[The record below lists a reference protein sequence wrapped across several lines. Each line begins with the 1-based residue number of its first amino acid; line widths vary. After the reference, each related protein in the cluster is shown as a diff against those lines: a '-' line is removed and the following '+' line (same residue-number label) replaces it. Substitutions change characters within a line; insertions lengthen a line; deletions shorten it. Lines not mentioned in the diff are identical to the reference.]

1 MWGEMMNKKLLTG
14 SGLIMATVLFGVF
27 NMISNAAFSAAR
39 FDLTE
44 HQLYT
49 LSEGTKN
56 VLKNLPEPI
65 TLRFYLSR
73 KLATGLPGIKS
84 YAIRVQEML
93 EEYAQGAEGRLYL
106 QVMDPEPFSEE
117 EDRAVAYGLQG
128 IPLDNGSTQFYFG
141 LAGTSSTDELE
152 VIPFFQP
159 EREEFLEYD
168 VTKMIHALANPKKKV
183 LGLLSSLPIDGGGA
197 MPFMPQRGGSQPW
210 LILSHIEQMF
220 EVKKIEPAA
229 VAIPEDI
236 SVLMIVHPKTL
247 SEATLY
253 AIDQFVL
260 GGGHAMI
267 FVDPLAES
275 DSGGG
280 NPMNPMGG
288 QGSRDSDM
296 PRLFDAWGL
305 ELVKGQVLGDLP
317 LAKKVQIQQQARLQ
331 VVDYPVWIDFRQ
343 EHFSEK
349 DIVTA
354 QVPTITVATAGIIR
368 EKGEAGTMIEP
379 LIQSSE
385 AAMRIDASRLSFMP
399 DVGDLLSNYRPEGEK
414 FIVAARVTGKVK
426 TAFPEGKPK
435 DIANEGENPETAPEA
450 ETGTKE
456 HLADSKEP
464 INVIVVADTDILQD
478 RFWVQVQNF
487 FGQRIGIPNSGNG
500 TFVTNALDNLTGS
513 NDLISVRSRAG
524 YSRPF
529 TLLRV
534 LQQEAE
540 QQFRQKEQ
548 ALQEHLK
555 ATERKIQELQS
566 QKPKGN
572 AMILSVEQQE
582 AMGKFRK
589 ELLQVRKELRSVQHE
604 LGKNI
609 DSVER
614 WVKFMNIGFV
624 PLLIGIA
631 GVWISSSRIRKKGAK
646 G

>member
-1 MWGEMMNKKLLTG
+1 MMNKPLLTG
-14 SGLIMATVLFGVF
+14 SGLIMAAILFGAF
-27 NMISNAAFSAAR
+27 NMMNNAALSSAR

-44 HQLYT
+44 HKLYT
-49 LSEGTKN
+49 LSDGTKN
-56 VLKNLPEPI
+56 VLNNLEEPI
-65 TLRFYLSR
+65 TLRFYLSK
-73 KLATGLPGIKS
+73 KLATGLPGINS
-84 YAIRVQEML
+84 YATRVQEML
-93 EEYAQGAEGRLYL
+93 EEYAQVAGGRLYL

-168 VTKMIHALANPKKKV
+168 VTKLIYTLANPKKKV
-183 LGLLSSLPIDGGGA
+183 LGLMSSLPIDGGGA
-197 MPFMPQRGGSQPW
+197 MPTMPQQGGSQPW
-210 LILSHIEQMF
+210 VIYSHLEQMF
-220 EVKKIEPAA
+220 EVKKIEPT
-229 VAIPEDI
+229 VETIPEET
-236 SVLMIVHPKTL
+236 SVLMVVHPKSL
-247 SEATLY
+247 SDATLY

-275 DSGGG
+275 DAGGG

-288 QGSRDSDM
+288 GAGPRDSNM
-296 PRLFDAWGL
+296 PKLFEAWGL
-305 ELVKGQVLGDLP
+305 ELVNGRVLADLA

-343 EHFSEK
+343 EHFNLN

-354 QVPTITVATAGIIR
+354 QVPTITVASAGIIR
-368 EKGEAGTMIEP
+368 KKGEVDTTLEP
-379 LIQSSE
+379 LIQSGES
-385 AAMRIDASRLSFMP
+385 AMQIDASRLSFMP
-399 DVGDLLSNYRPEGEK
+399 DVNALLSNYRPEGEQ
-414 FIVAARVTGKVK
+414 FIVAARVTGRVNS
-426 TAFPEGKPK
+426 AFPEGKPE
-435 DIANEGENPETAPEA
+435 DMAQEADAPETAPDTPVNA
-450 ETGTKE
+450 GE
-456 HLADSKEP
+456 HLTESKEP
-464 INVIVVADTDILQD
+464 INVIVVADTDLLQD

-487 FGQRIGIPNSGNG
+487 FGQRIGVPTSGNG
-500 TFVTNALDNLTGS
+500 TFVTNALENLTGS

-540 QQFRQKEQ
+540 QRFRQKEQ

-555 ATERKIQELQS
+555 ATERKIQDLQS
-566 QKPKGN
+566 QKPEGSS
-572 AMILSVEQQE
+572 MILTPEQQE
-582 AMGKFRK
+582 ELEKFRK
-589 ELLQVRKELRSVQHE
+589 ELLQIRKELRGVQHE

-609 DSVER
+609 ESVER
-614 WVKFMNIGFV
+614 WVKFINIGLM
-624 PLLIGIA
+624 PLVIGLA
-631 GVWISSSRIRKKGAK
+631 GVWISSSRFRKKGRK
-646 G
+646 R

>member
-1 MWGEMMNKKLLTG
+1 MNKKVLTG
-14 SGLIMATVLFGVF
+14 SGLIMAAVLFGAF
-27 NMISNAAFSAAR
+27 NMMSNAAFSSAR

-44 HQLYT
+44 HDLYT
-49 LSEGTKN
+49 LSDGTRN
-56 VLKNLPEPI
+56 VLKGLNEPI
-65 TLRFYLSR
+65 TLRFYLS
-73 KLATGLPGIKS
+73 KTLATGLPGIKS
-84 YAIRVQEML
+84 YATRVEEML
-93 EEYAQGAEGRLYL
+93 EEYAQVAGGQLYV

-128 IPLDNGSTQFYFG
+128 IPLDNGSRQFYFG
-141 LAGTSSTDELE
+141 LAGTSSTDQLE

-168 VTKMIHALANPKKKV
+168 LTKMIHTLANPKKKV
-183 LGLLSSLPIDGGGA
+183 LGLLSTLPIDGSGG
-197 MPFMPQRGGSQPW
+197 MPFMPQQGGGQPW

-220 EVKKIEPAA
+220 EVKKIEPTA
-229 VAIPEDI
+229 VAIPAEI
-236 SVLMIVHPKTL
+236 SVLMIVHPKSL
-247 SEATLY
+247 SETTLY
-253 AIDQFVL
+253 AIDQYVL

-288 QGSRDSDM
+288 GGPRDSNM
-296 PRLFDAWGL
+296 PKLFGAWGV

-317 LAKKVQIQQQARLQ
+317 LAKKVQVQQQSRLQ

-343 EHFSEK
+343 EHFSNK

-354 QVPTITVATAGIIR
+354 QVPSITVASAGIIR
-368 EKGEAGTMIEP
+368 KKGGETGTTVEP
-379 LIQSSE
+379 LIQSDE
-385 AAMRIDASRLSFMP
+385 AAMQIEASRLSAMP
-399 DVGDLLSNYRPEGEK
+399 DVAGLLNSYRPEGEK
-414 FIVAARVTGKVK
+414 FIVAARVTGAVK
-426 TAFPEGKPK
+426 SAFPEGKPK
-435 DIANEGENPETAPEA
+435 AVPNKDETPDTAPE
-450 ETGTKE
+450 TQSQTNV
-456 HLADSKEP
+456 HLQGSKEP

-524 YSRPF
+524 YARPF

-540 QQFRQKEQ
+540 QRFRQKEQ
-548 ALQEHLK
+548 VLQEQLK

-566 QKPKGN
+566 QKPEGN
-572 AMILSVEQQE
+572 AMILSVEQEE
-582 AMGKFRK
+582 AMGQFRK
-589 ELLQVRKELRSVQHE
+589 ELLQVRKELRGVQHE

-609 DSVER
+609 EGVES
-614 WVKFMNIGFV
+614 WVKFINIGLV

-631 GVWISSSRIRKKGAK
+631 GVWISSSGIRKKRPKA
-646 G
+646 

>member
-1 MWGEMMNKKLLTG
+1 MNKKVLTG
-14 SGLIMATVLFGVF
+14 SGLIMAAVLFGVF
-27 NMISNAAFSAAR
+27 NMVSNAAFSTAR

-44 HQLYT
+44 HGLYT

-56 VLKNLPEPI
+56 VLKSLKEPI
-65 TLRFYLSR
+65 ALRFYLS
-73 KLATGLPGIKS
+73 KTLATGLPGIKS
-84 YAIRVQEML
+84 YATRVQEML
-93 EEYAQGAEGRLYL
+93 EEYAQVAGDQLYL
-106 QVMDPEPFSEE
+106 EIIDPEPFSEE
-117 EDRAVAYGLQG
+117 EDRAVAFGLQG
-128 IPLDNGSTQFYFG
+128 IPLDGGSAQFYFG

-152 VIPFFQP
+152 VISFFQP

-168 VTKMIHALANPKKKV
+168 LTKMVHTLANPKKKV
-183 LGLLSSLPIDGGGA
+183 LGLLSTLPIDGGGG
-197 MPFMPQRGGSQPW
+197 MPFMAQQGGGQPW

-220 EVKKIEPAA
+220 EVKKIETTAA
-229 VAIPEDI
+229 AIPEEI
-236 SVLMIVHPKTL
+236 SVLMIVHPKSL

-253 AIDQFVL
+253 AIDQYVL
-260 GGGHAMI
+260 RGGHAMI

-288 QGSRDSDM
+288 GGPRNSDM
-296 PRLFDAWGL
+296 PALFAAWGL

-317 LAKKVQIQQQARLQ
+317 LAKKVQVQQQNRLQ

-343 EHFSEK
+343 EHFSDK

-354 QVPTITVATAGIIR
+354 QVPSITVASAGIIR
-368 EKGEAGTMIEP
+368 KKGETGTTVEP
-379 LIQSSE
+379 LIQSDE
-385 AAMRIDASRLSFMP
+385 AAMQIESSRLSVMP
-399 DVGDLLSNYRPEGEK
+399 DVSGLLNSYRPEGEK
-414 FIVAARVTGKVK
+414 FIVAARVTGTVK
-426 TAFPEGKPK
+426 TAFPDGKPK
-435 DIANEGENPETAPEA
+435 AAANTSENPNMASEA
-450 ETGTKE
+450 ETQTQD
-456 HLADSKEP
+456 HLTVSKGP

-487 FGQRIGIPNSGNG
+487 FGQRIGIPNAGNG

-529 TLLRV
+529 TLLRM

-540 QQFRQKEQ
+540 QRFRQKEQ
-548 ALQEHLK
+548 VLQEQLK

-566 QKPKGN
+566 QKPEGN

-582 AMGKFRK
+582 AMGQFRK
-589 ELLQVRKELRSVQHE
+589 ELLQVRKELRGVQHE

-609 DSVER
+609 ESVER
-614 WVKFMNIGFV
+614 WVKFINIGLV
-624 PLLIGIA
+624 PLLIGIV
-631 GVWISSSRIRKKGAK
+631 GVWISSSGIRKKASPKAK
-646 G
+646 

>member
-1 MWGEMMNKKLLTG
+1 MNKKVLTG
-14 SGLIMATVLFGVF
+14 SGLIMAAVLFGVF
-27 NMISNAAFSAAR
+27 NMVSNAAFSSAR

-44 HQLYT
+44 HALYT

-56 VLKNLPEPI
+56 VLKSLSEPI
-65 TLRFYLSR
+65 TLRFYLS
-73 KLATGLPGIKS
+73 KALATGLPGIKS
-84 YAIRVQEML
+84 YATRVQEML
-93 EEYAQGAEGRLYL
+93 EEYAQVAGDQLYL
-106 QVMDPEPFSEE
+106 EVIDPEPFSEE
-117 EDRAVAYGLQG
+117 EDRAVAFGLQG
-128 IPLDNGSTQFYFG
+128 IPLDGGSTQFYFG

-152 VIPFFQP
+152 VISFFQP

-168 VTKMIHALANPKKKV
+168 LTKMIHTLANPKKKV
-183 LGLLSSLPIDGGGA
+183 LGLLSTLPIDGSGG
-197 MPFMPQRGGSQPW
+197 MPFMAQQGGGQPW

-220 EVKKIEPAA
+220 EVKKIETTATT
-229 VAIPEDI
+229 IPEEI
-236 SVLMIVHPKTL
+236 SVLMIVHPKSL

-253 AIDQFVL
+253 AIDQYVL
-260 GGGHAMI
+260 RGGHAMI

-288 QGSRDSDM
+288 GPRNSDM
-296 PRLFDAWGL
+296 PTLFGAWGL

-317 LAKKVQIQQQARLQ
+317 LAKKVQVQLQNRLQ

-343 EHFSEK
+343 DHFSDK

-354 QVPTITVATAGIIR
+354 QVPSITVASAGIIR
-368 EKGEAGTMIEP
+368 KKGETGTTVEP
-379 LIQSSE
+379 LIQSDE
-385 AAMRIDASRLSFMP
+385 AAMQIEASRVSVMP
-399 DVGDLLSNYRPEGEK
+399 DVSGLLNSYRPEGEK
-414 FIVAARVTGKVK
+414 FSVAARVTGTVK
-426 TAFPEGKPK
+426 TAFPEGKPQAE
-435 DIANEGENPETAPEA
+435 ANASENPDMSSEA
-450 ETGTKE
+450 ETQTKD
-456 HLADSKEP
+456 HLTESKDS

-529 TLLRV
+529 TLLRL

-540 QQFRQKEQ
+540 QRFRQKEQ
-548 ALQEHLK
+548 VLQEQLK

-566 QKPKGN
+566 QKPEGN

-582 AMGKFRK
+582 AMGQFRK
-589 ELLQVRKELRSVQHE
+589 ELLQVRKELRGVQHE

-609 DSVER
+609 EGVER
-614 WVKFMNIGFV
+614 WVKFINIGLV
-624 PLLIGIA
+624 PLLIGIV
-631 GVWISSSRIRKKGAK
+631 GVWISSSGIRKKGAPK
-646 G
+646 AK

>member
-1 MWGEMMNKKLLTG
+1 MMNRKLLTG
-14 SGLIMATVLFGVF
+14 SGLIMAAVLFGAF
-27 NMISNAAFSAAR
+27 NMMSNAAFSSAR

-49 LSEGTKN
+49 LSDGTKHI
-56 VLKNLPEPI
+56 LKNLTEPI
-65 TLRFYLSR
+65 TLRFYLSQ

-84 YAIRVQEML
+84 YATRVQEML
-93 EEYAQGAEGRLYL
+93 GEYAQVAGGQLYL
-106 QVMDPEPFSEE
+106 EVMDPEPFSEE

-128 IPLDNGSTQFYFG
+128 IPLDNGSSQFYFG

-168 VTKMIHALANPKKKV
+168 LTKMIYTLANPKKKV

-210 LILSHIEQMF
+210 LIHSHIEQMF
-220 EVKKIEPAA
+220 EVKKIEPTAA
-229 VAIPEDI
+229 AIPEEI
-236 SVLMIVHPKTL
+236 SVLMIVHPKSL

-253 AIDQFVL
+253 AIDQFIL

-288 QGSRDSDM
+288 PGPRDSDM
-296 PRLFDAWGL
+296 PKLFEAWGL
-305 ELVKGQVLGDLP
+305 ELVKGQVLADLP
-317 LAKKVQIQQQARLQ
+317 LAKKVQFQQQARLQ

-343 EHFSEK
+343 ENFSEK

-354 QVPTITVATAGIIR
+354 QVPSITVASAGIIR
-368 EKGEAGTMIEP
+368 NKGEVGTALEP
-379 LIQSSE
+379 LIQSDE
-385 AAMRIDASRLSFMP
+385 AAMQIDASRLSFMP
-399 DVGDLLSNYRPEGEK
+399 DVSALLSNYRPEGEK
-414 FIVAARVTGKVK
+414 FIVAARVTGNVK
-426 TAFPEGKPK
+426 TAFPEGKPN
-435 DIANEGENPETAPEA
+435 DAANGGENPDAAPDPKA
-450 ETGTKE
+450 LTKA
-456 HLADSKEP
+456 HLTESKDA
-464 INVIVVADTDILQD
+464 INVIVVADTDVLQD

-540 QQFRQKEQ
+540 QQFRQKER
-548 ALQEHLK
+548 ALQEQLK
-555 ATERKIQELQS
+555 ATERKI
-566 QKPKGN
+566 
-572 AMILSVEQQE
+572 
-582 AMGKFRK
+582 
-589 ELLQVRKELRSVQHE
+589 
-604 LGKNI
+604 
-609 DSVER
+609 
-614 WVKFMNIGFV
+614 
-624 PLLIGIA
+624 
-631 GVWISSSRIRKKGAK
+631 
-646 G
+646 

>member
-1 MWGEMMNKKLLTG
+1 MNKKVLTG
-14 SGLIMATVLFGVF
+14 SGLIMAAVLFGVF
-27 NMISNAAFSAAR
+27 NMVSNAAFSSAR

-44 HQLYT
+44 HDLYT

-56 VLKNLPEPI
+56 VLESLREPI
-65 TLRFYLSR
+65 TLRFYLS
-73 KLATGLPGIKS
+73 KALATGLPGIKS
-84 YAIRVQEML
+84 YATRVQEML
-93 EEYAQGAEGRLYL
+93 EEYAQVAGDQLYL
-106 QVMDPEPFSEE
+106 EVIDPEPFSEE
-117 EDRAVAYGLQG
+117 EDRAVAFGLQG
-128 IPLDNGSTQFYFG
+128 IPLDGGSTQFYFG

-152 VIPFFQP
+152 VISFFQP

-168 VTKMIHALANPKKKV
+168 LTKMVHTLANPKKKV
-183 LGLLSSLPIDGGGA
+183 LGLLSTLPIDGSGG
-197 MPFMPQRGGSQPW
+197 MPFMAQQGGSQPW

-220 EVKKIEPAA
+220 EVKKIEPTTA
-229 VAIPEDI
+229 AIPEEI
-236 SVLMIVHPKTL
+236 SVLMIVHPKSL

-253 AIDQFVL
+253 AIDQYVL
-260 GGGHAMI
+260 RGGHVMI

-288 QGSRDSDM
+288 GGPRNSDM
-296 PRLFDAWGL
+296 PTLFAAWGL

-317 LAKKVQIQQQARLQ
+317 LAKKVQVQQQNRLQ

-343 EHFSEK
+343 EHFSDK

-354 QVPTITVATAGIIR
+354 QVPSITVASAGIIR
-368 EKGEAGTMIEP
+368 KKGETGTMVEP
-379 LIQSSE
+379 LIQSDE
-385 AAMRIDASRLSFMP
+385 AAMQIEASRLSVMP
-399 DVGDLLSNYRPEGEK
+399 DVSGLLNSYRPEGEK
-414 FIVAARVTGKVK
+414 FIVAARVTGTVK

-435 DIANEGENPETAPEA
+435 AAANTSENPDMASEA
-450 ETGTKE
+450 ETQTKD
-456 HLADSKEP
+456 HLTESKDS

-529 TLLRV
+529 TLLRM

-540 QQFRQKEQ
+540 QRFRQKEQ
-548 ALQEHLK
+548 VLQEQLK

-566 QKPKGN
+566 QKPEGN

-582 AMGKFRK
+582 AMGQFRK
-589 ELLQVRKELRSVQHE
+589 ELLQVRKELRGVQHE

-609 DSVER
+609 ESVER
-614 WVKFMNIGFV
+614 WVKFINIGLV
-624 PLLIGIA
+624 PLLIGIV
-631 GVWISSSRIRKKGAK
+631 GVWISSSGIRKKGSPKAK
-646 G
+646 

>member
-1 MWGEMMNKKLLTG
+1 MNKKVLTG
-14 SGLIMATVLFGVF
+14 SGLIMAAILFGAF
-27 NMISNAAFSAAR
+27 NMMSNAAFSSAR

-44 HQLYT
+44 HDLYT
-49 LSEGTKN
+49 LSVGTKN
-56 VLKNLPEPI
+56 VLKGLSEPI
-65 TLRFYLSR
+65 TLRFYLS
-73 KLATGLPGIKS
+73 KTLATGLPGIKS
-84 YAIRVQEML
+84 YATRVQEML
-93 EEYAQGAEGRLYL
+93 EEYAQVAGDQLYL
-106 QVMDPEPFSEE
+106 EVIDPEPFSEE
-117 EDRAVAYGLQG
+117 EDRAVAFGLQG

-168 VTKMIHALANPKKKV
+168 LTKMIHTLANPKKKV
-183 LGLLSSLPIDGGGA
+183 LGLLSTLPIDGGGS
-197 MPFMPQRGGSQPW
+197 MPLMPQQGGSQPW

-220 EVKKIEPAA
+220 EVKKIEPSAT
-229 VAIPEDI
+229 AIPDGI
-236 SVLMIVHPKTL
+236 SVLMIVHPKSL
-247 SEATLY
+247 SEAILY
-253 AIDQFVL
+253 AIDQYVL

-288 QGSRDSDM
+288 GGPRNSDI
-296 PRLFDAWGL
+296 PTLFAAWGL
-305 ELVKGQVLGDLP
+305 ELVQGQVLGDLP
-317 LAKKVQIQQQARLQ
+317 LAKKVQVQQQSRLQ

-343 EHFSEK
+343 EHFSDK

-354 QVPTITVATAGIIR
+354 QVPSITVASAGIIR
-368 EKGEAGTMIEP
+368 KKGEVGTTLEP
-379 LIQSSE
+379 LIQSDE
-385 AAMRIDASRLSFMP
+385 AAMQIEASRLTAMP
-399 DVGDLLSNYRPEGEK
+399 DVSGLLKNYRPEGET
-414 FIVAARVTGKVK
+414 FIVAARVTGTVK
-426 TAFPEGKPK
+426 TAFPEGKPEAV
-435 DIANEGENPETAPEA
+435 ANMSENPDMASEA
-450 ETGTKE
+450 ENQTKD
-456 HLADSKEP
+456 HLTESNGS

-529 TLLRV
+529 TLLRM

-540 QQFRQKEQ
+540 QRFRQKEQ
-548 ALQEHLK
+548 VLQEQLK
-555 ATERKIQELQS
+555 ATEQKIQEMQS
-566 QKPKGN
+566 QKPEGN

-582 AMGKFRK
+582 AMGQFRK
-589 ELLQVRKELRSVQHE
+589 ELLQVRKELRGVQHE

-609 DSVER
+609 ESVER
-614 WVKFMNIGFV
+614 WVKFINIGLV
-624 PLLIGIA
+624 PLLIGIV
-631 GVWISSSRIRKKGAK
+631 GVWISSSGVRKKASQK
-646 G
+646 PQ

>member
-1 MWGEMMNKKLLTG
+1 MNKKVLTG
-14 SGLIMATVLFGVF
+14 SGLIMAAVLFGVF
-27 NMISNAAFSAAR
+27 NMVSNAAFSTAR

-44 HQLYT
+44 HGLYT

-56 VLKNLPEPI
+56 VLKSLREPI
-65 TLRFYLSR
+65 TLRFYLS
-73 KLATGLPGIKS
+73 KALANGLPGIKS
-84 YAIRVQEML
+84 YATRVQEML
-93 EEYAQGAEGRLYL
+93 EEYAQVAGDQLFLE
-106 QVMDPEPFSEE
+106 VIDPEPFSEE
-117 EDRAVAYGLQG
+117 EDRAVAFGLQG
-128 IPLDNGSTQFYFG
+128 IPLDGGSTQFYFG

-152 VIPFFQP
+152 VISFFQP

-168 VTKMIHALANPKKKV
+168 LTKMVHTLANPRKKV
-183 LGLLSSLPIDGGGA
+183 LGLLSTLPIDGSGG
-197 MPFMPQRGGSQPW
+197 MPFMAQQGGSQPW

-220 EVKKIEPAA
+220 EVKKIEPTAA
-229 VAIPEDI
+229 AIPEEI
-236 SVLMIVHPKTL
+236 SVLMIVHPQSL

-253 AIDQFVL
+253 AIDQYVL
-260 GGGHAMI
+260 RGGHAMI

-288 QGSRDSDM
+288 GGPRNSDM
-296 PRLFDAWGL
+296 PSLFAAWGL

-317 LAKKVQIQQQARLQ
+317 LAKKVQVQQQNRLQ

-343 EHFSEK
+343 EHFSDK

-354 QVPTITVATAGIIR
+354 QVPSITVASAGIIR
-368 EKGEAGTMIEP
+368 KKGETGTTVEP
-379 LIQSSE
+379 LIQSDE
-385 AAMRIDASRLSFMP
+385 AAMQIEASRLSVMP
-399 DVGDLLSNYRPEGEK
+399 DVSGLLNSYRPEGEK

-435 DIANEGENPETAPEA
+435 AAANSSENPDMASEA
-450 ETGTKE
+450 ETQTKD
-456 HLADSKEP
+456 HLTESNDS
-464 INVIVVADTDILQD
+464 INVIVVADSDILQD

-529 TLLRV
+529 TLLRM

-540 QQFRQKEQ
+540 QRFRQKEQ
-548 ALQEHLK
+548 VLQEQLK
-555 ATERKIQELQS
+555 ATERKIQELQG
-566 QKPKGN
+566 QKPEGN

-582 AMGKFRK
+582 AMGQFRK
-589 ELLQVRKELRSVQHE
+589 ELLQVRKELRGVQHE

-609 DSVER
+609 ESVER
-614 WVKFMNIGFV
+614 WVKFINIGLV
-624 PLLIGIA
+624 PLLIGIV
-631 GVWISSSRIRKKGAK
+631 GVWISSSGIRKKGSPKAK
-646 G
+646 

>member
-1 MWGEMMNKKLLTG
+1 MMNKKVLTG
-14 SGLIMATVLFGVF
+14 SGLIMAAVLFGVF
-27 NMISNAAFSAAR
+27 NMVSNAAFSSAR

-44 HQLYT
+44 HDLYT

-56 VLKNLPEPI
+56 VLKSLSEPI
-65 TLRFYLSR
+65 TLRFYLS
-73 KLATGLPGIKS
+73 KALATGLPGIKS
-84 YAIRVQEML
+84 YATRVQEML
-93 EEYAQGAEGRLYL
+93 EEYAQVAGDQLYL
-106 QVMDPEPFSEE
+106 EVIDPEPFSEE
-117 EDRAVAYGLQG
+117 EDRAVAFGLQG
-128 IPLDNGSTQFYFG
+128 IPLDGGSTQFYFG

-152 VIPFFQP
+152 VISFFQP

-168 VTKMIHALANPKKKV
+168 LTKMIHTLANPKKKV
-183 LGLLSSLPIDGGGA
+183 LGLLSTLPIDGSGG
-197 MPFMPQRGGSQPW
+197 MPFMAQQGGGQPW

-220 EVKKIEPAA
+220 EVKKIETTATT
-229 VAIPEDI
+229 IPEEI
-236 SVLMIVHPKTL
+236 SVLMIVHPKSL

-253 AIDQFVL
+253 AIDQYVL
-260 GGGHAMI
+260 RGGHAMI

-288 QGSRDSDM
+288 GPRNSDM
-296 PRLFDAWGL
+296 PTLFGAWGL

-317 LAKKVQIQQQARLQ
+317 LAKKVQVQLQNRLQ

-343 EHFSEK
+343 DHFSDK

-354 QVPTITVATAGIIR
+354 QVPSITVASAGIIR
-368 EKGEAGTMIEP
+368 KKGETGTTVEP
-379 LIQSSE
+379 LIQSDE
-385 AAMRIDASRLSFMP
+385 AAMQIEASRLSVMP
-399 DVGDLLSNYRPEGEK
+399 DVSGLLNSYRPEGEK
-414 FIVAARVTGKVK
+414 FTVAARVTGTVK
-426 TAFPEGKPK
+426 TAFPEGKPQAE
-435 DIANEGENPETAPEA
+435 ANASENPDMSSEA
-450 ETGTKE
+450 ETQTKD
-456 HLADSKEP
+456 HLTESKDS

-529 TLLRV
+529 TLLRL

-540 QQFRQKEQ
+540 QRFRQKEQ
-548 ALQEHLK
+548 VLQEQLK

-566 QKPKGN
+566 QKPEGN

-582 AMGKFRK
+582 AMGQFRK
-589 ELLQVRKELRSVQHE
+589 ELLQVRKELRGVQHE

-609 DSVER
+609 ESVER
-614 WVKFMNIGFV
+614 WVKFINIGLV
-624 PLLIGIA
+624 PLLIGIV
-631 GVWISSSRIRKKGAK
+631 GVWISSSGIRKKGFPKAK
-646 G
+646 

>member
-1 MWGEMMNKKLLTG
+1 MNKKVLTG
-14 SGLIMATVLFGVF
+14 SGLIMAAVLFGVF
-27 NMISNAAFSAAR
+27 NMVSNAAFSSAR

-44 HQLYT
+44 HDLYT

-56 VLKNLPEPI
+56 VLKSLSEPI
-65 TLRFYLSR
+65 TLRFYLS
-73 KLATGLPGIKS
+73 KALATGLPGIKS
-84 YAIRVQEML
+84 YATRVQEML
-93 EEYAQGAEGRLYL
+93 EEYAQVAGDQLYL
-106 QVMDPEPFSEE
+106 EVIDPEPFSEE
-117 EDRAVAYGLQG
+117 EDRAVAFGLQG
-128 IPLDNGSTQFYFG
+128 IPLDGGSTQFYFG

-152 VIPFFQP
+152 VISFFQP

-168 VTKMIHALANPKKKV
+168 LTKMIHTLANPKKKV
-183 LGLLSSLPIDGGGA
+183 LGLLSTLPIDGSGG
-197 MPFMPQRGGSQPW
+197 MPFMAQQGGGQPW

-220 EVKKIEPAA
+220 EVKKIETTATT
-229 VAIPEDI
+229 IPEEI
-236 SVLMIVHPKTL
+236 SVLMIVHPKSL

-253 AIDQFVL
+253 AIDQYVL
-260 GGGHAMI
+260 RGGHAMI

-288 QGSRDSDM
+288 GPRNSDM
-296 PRLFDAWGL
+296 PTLFGAWGL

-317 LAKKVQIQQQARLQ
+317 LAKKVQVQLQNRLQ

-343 EHFSEK
+343 DHFSDK

-354 QVPTITVATAGIIR
+354 QVPSITVASAGIIR
-368 EKGEAGTMIEP
+368 KKGETGTTVEP
-379 LIQSSE
+379 LIQSDE
-385 AAMRIDASRLSFMP
+385 AAMQIEASRLSVMP
-399 DVGDLLSNYRPEGEK
+399 DVSGLLNSYRPEGEK
-414 FIVAARVTGKVK
+414 FTVAARVTGTVK
-426 TAFPEGKPK
+426 TAFPEGKPQAE
-435 DIANEGENPETAPEA
+435 ANASENPDMSSEA
-450 ETGTKE
+450 ETQTKD
-456 HLADSKEP
+456 HLTESKDS

-529 TLLRV
+529 TLLRL

-540 QQFRQKEQ
+540 QRFRQKEQ
-548 ALQEHLK
+548 VLQEQLK

-566 QKPKGN
+566 QKPEGN

-582 AMGKFRK
+582 AMGQFRK
-589 ELLQVRKELRSVQHE
+589 ELLQVRKELRGVQHE

-609 DSVER
+609 ESVER
-614 WVKFMNIGFV
+614 WVKFINIGLV
-624 PLLIGIA
+624 PLLIGIV
-631 GVWISSSRIRKKGAK
+631 GVWISSSGIRKKGFPKAK
-646 G
+646 

>member
-1 MWGEMMNKKLLTG
+1 MMNKKVLTG
-14 SGLIMATVLFGVF
+14 SGLIMAAVLFGVF
-27 NMISNAAFSAAR
+27 NMVSNAAFSSAR

-44 HQLYT
+44 HDLYT

-56 VLKNLPEPI
+56 VLKSLSEPI
-65 TLRFYLSR
+65 TLRFYLS
-73 KLATGLPGIKS
+73 KALATGLPGIKS
-84 YAIRVQEML
+84 YATRVQEML
-93 EEYAQGAEGRLYL
+93 EEYAQVAGDQLYL
-106 QVMDPEPFSEE
+106 EVIDPEPFSEE
-117 EDRAVAYGLQG
+117 EDRAVAFGLQG
-128 IPLDNGSTQFYFG
+128 IPLDGGSTQFYFG

-152 VIPFFQP
+152 VISFFQP

-168 VTKMIHALANPKKKV
+168 LTKMIHTLANPKKKV
-183 LGLLSSLPIDGGGA
+183 LGLLSTLPIDGSGG
-197 MPFMPQRGGSQPW
+197 MPFMAQQGGGQPW

-220 EVKKIEPAA
+220 EVKKIETTATT
-229 VAIPEDI
+229 IPEEI
-236 SVLMIVHPKTL
+236 SVLMIVHPKSL

-253 AIDQFVL
+253 AIDQYVL
-260 GGGHAMI
+260 RGGHAMI

-288 QGSRDSDM
+288 GPRNSDM
-296 PRLFDAWGL
+296 PTLFGAWGL

-317 LAKKVQIQQQARLQ
+317 LAKKVQVQLQNRLQ

-343 EHFSEK
+343 DHFSDK

-354 QVPTITVATAGIIR
+354 QVPSITVASAGIIR
-368 EKGEAGTMIEP
+368 KKGETGTTVEP
-379 LIQSSE
+379 LIQSDE
-385 AAMRIDASRLSFMP
+385 AAMQIEASRLSVMP
-399 DVGDLLSNYRPEGEK
+399 DVSGLLNSYRPEGEK
-414 FIVAARVTGKVK
+414 FSVAARVTGTVK
-426 TAFPEGKPK
+426 TAFPEGKPQAE
-435 DIANEGENPETAPEA
+435 ANASENPDMSSEA
-450 ETGTKE
+450 ETQTKD
-456 HLADSKEP
+456 HLTESKDS

-529 TLLRV
+529 TLLRL

-540 QQFRQKEQ
+540 QRFRQKEQ
-548 ALQEHLK
+548 VLQEQLK

-566 QKPKGN
+566 QKPEGN

-582 AMGKFRK
+582 AMGQFRK
-589 ELLQVRKELRSVQHE
+589 ELLQVRKELRGVQHE

-609 DSVER
+609 ESVER
-614 WVKFMNIGFV
+614 WVKFINIGLV
-624 PLLIGIA
+624 PLLIGIV
-631 GVWISSSRIRKKGAK
+631 GVWISSSGIRKKGFPKAK
-646 G
+646 